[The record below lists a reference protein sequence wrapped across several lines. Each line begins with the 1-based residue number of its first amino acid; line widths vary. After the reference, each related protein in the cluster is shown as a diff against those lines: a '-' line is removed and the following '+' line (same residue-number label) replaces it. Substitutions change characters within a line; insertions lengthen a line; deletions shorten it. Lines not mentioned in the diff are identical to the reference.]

1 MASGSFQ
8 GGGAHVIA
16 KINWSSSAGT
26 GGSNVSATLIAQNIN
41 YTYAYANL
49 YGGYNITI
57 NGNQKSGSGAALS
70 SSQNGAATLLSHT
83 VWVGYTGNKSIN
95 ISGYFNGNGIYISGA
110 NLGERSCSST
120 VALDKVGS
128 IPSVPA
134 MTAPVTATV
143 AENTTTITVRWNAS
157 TSYNNSGNYR
167 VDVSING
174 GAYTWVSG
182 DLAWGTTSW
191 TYTIPTANRTQGATF
206 KFQVCCGNDVGWSS
220 HSYSGTV
227 TLNKLNAPTIGTI
240 NTYNPYQTSALTV
253 PLSGGSQTNG
263 DTAFTRRADL
273 YQGSTWL
280 ASCAS
285 PSNGNT
291 SASITYAAANYAT
304 RLGSKAYSGTFR
316 IVAWI
321 QNSRGARSG
330 YVEKNFTVN
339 LNLDG
344 NAKPTLGNV
353 TISGGALGYPASCFI
368 TGISSIGV
376 SLGNA
381 TLNRAPSGTTL
392 TYKVSCTGGG
402 EKTGQ
407 SVNFGSLSAGVKDI
421 TITVTDSRGLS
432 NSTTRQVRFQ
442 SYTNPAITNMKT
454 QRVDNEQT
462 SATITYG
469 VTYCNIYAY
478 STNVSTKGA
487 QLNGISYQKYQ
498 LNGAGNWIG
507 HTSGG
512 KITGLSTDM
521 PYTFNLRIADKVKTS
536 NWIYSSVIIP
546 TVKKFMSWRKW
557 GVGLG
562 CVPENGYT
570 LDVSGKTR
578 LRGDVNISHKNSSW
592 MGGTDN
598 GTINF
603 VGAVNSSSYFPM
615 LSAKTASGHRISL
628 GVYQDTLK
636 LISLK
641 SDRTINGYDHNIT
654 FSPTTG
660 SLSLS
665 GDLRVS
671 NVRATQ
677 DGSPPHSGGVTS
689 ISSVQELKNYRS
701 IIGSMKLN
709 GTWNDVISIRH
720 RNGCSDGN
728 NHGMYIRSV
737 LQNDGSLIWGKQTG
751 VSSWTGEKIILDN
764 YNCSEYIKRYHY
776 RFYCPSGGGARWVH
790 IGDFPSNPGG
800 TTHAITIYTG
810 NGFNGRSDQNSEI
823 EIRIKPAVENYG
835 TTFWVNGYYHN
846 SIQVKVYTQSTSTP
860 CQLWVYFPWAWYSG
874 SVEVYTEGSFNF
886 SGANQTETPAQ
897 PANTANAPVANIT
910 PDMRGYPVNSFC
922 WLKEG
927 VSPSNVYG
935 GTWVVRKIQIAAGPN
950 WDYVMDVTNG
960 TVANNSNIQIYQ
972 FNGSGAQRFQF
983 SAGDSHPTNNNTV
996 RIPMVLWQ
1004 RTA

>member
-8 GGGAHVIA
+8 GGGSYVIA

-41 YTYAYANL
+41 YTYVYANL
-49 YGGYNITI
+49 YGGYNVTI
-57 NGNQKSGSGAALS
+57 NGNKKSGSGAAMS

-83 VWVGYTGNKSIN
+83 VWVGYTGNKSIG
-95 ISGYFNGNGIYISGA
+95 ISGYFNGNGISIGGV

-128 IPSVPA
+128 VPSVPA
-134 MTAPVTATV
+134 MTAPATTIV
-143 AENTTTITVRWNAS
+143 AENTTTITVKWNAS

-174 GAYTWVSG
+174 GAYTLVSG

-227 TLNKLNAPTIGTI
+227 ALNKLNAPTIGTI

-280 ASCAS
+280 ASCVS

-321 QNSRGARSG
+321 QNSRGARSR

-344 NAKPTLGNV
+344 NAKPTLGSV
-353 TISGGALGYPASCFI
+353 TISGGTLGYPASCFI
-368 TGISSIGV
+368 TGISSLGV

-442 SYTNPAITNMKT
+442 AYTNPAITNMKA

-478 STNVSTKGA
+478 STNVSTQGA

-498 LNGAGNWIG
+498 LNGAGNWID

-521 PYTFNLRIADKVKTS
+521 PYTFNLCIADNVKTS

-578 LRGDVNISHKNSSW
+578 LRSDVNISHKNSSW
-592 MGGTDN
+592 ISGADN

-603 VGAVNSSSYFPM
+603 VGVVNSRDYFPM
-615 LSAKTASGHRISL
+615 LSAKTVSGHRISL
-628 GVYQDTLK
+628 GVYQDTLN

-641 SDRTINGYDHNIT
+641 SDRTTNGYDHSIIFN
-654 FSPTTG
+654 PTSG
-660 SLSLS
+660 SVSLS
-665 GDLRVS
+665 GDLVV
-671 NVRATQ
+671 NNGRATQ

-701 IIGSMKLN
+701 IIGSMILN
-709 GTWNDVISIRH
+709 GTWNNVISVRH
-720 RNGCSDGN
+720 RNGHSDGQN
-728 NHGMYIRSV
+728 YGMYIRTT
-737 LQNDGSLIWGKQTG
+737 LKGDGSLAWGKQTG
-751 VSSWTGEKIILDN
+751 ASTWVGDKIILDSNN
-764 YNCSEYIKRYHY
+764 YNGNIKRWHNRY
-776 RFYCPSGGGARWVH
+776 PVSQSGARWVCLGSVTDTDDSYNTY
-790 IGDFPSNPGG
+790 IKVYS
-800 TTHAITIYTG
+800 G
-810 NGFNGRSDQNSEI
+810 NGCNGQASQNSI
-823 EIRIKPAVENYG
+823 IN
-835 TTFWVNGYYHN
+835 
-846 SIQVKVYTQSTSTP
+846 IQVKDAWQSTYGASLSFGATYWIDGIYSNLVQVKVMAFAHNN
-860 CQLWVYFPWAWYSG
+860 CQIWVYLPWDYWSLDY
-874 SVEVYTEGSFNF
+874 EVFTNGNWIASHT
-886 SGANQTETPAQ
+886 NQTSAPTSGTAQ
-897 PANTANAPVANIT
+897 DVKNIT
-910 PDMRGYPVNSFC
+910 PDMRGYPVGAVIPFNGS
-922 WLKEG
+922 
-927 VSPSNVYG
+927 SNPANLYG
-935 GTWVVRKIQIAAGPN
+935 GTWTEVNNGIACKAHSGYYIN
-950 WDYVMDVTNG
+950 NYGNISANKNSIVLYAWDG
-960 TVANNSNIQIYQ
+960 TDASKWYIRMVEKDGSNVYDT
-972 FNGSGAQRFQF
+972 RW
-983 SAGDSHPTNNNTV
+983 
-996 RIPMVLWQ
+996 WQ

>member
-8 GGGAHVIA
+8 GGGSYVIA

-41 YTYAYANL
+41 YTYVYANL
-49 YGGYNITI
+49 YGGYNVTI
-57 NGNQKSGSGAALS
+57 NGNKKSGSGAALS

-83 VWVGYTGNKSIN
+83 VWVGYTGNKSIG
-95 ISGYFNGNGIYISGA
+95 ISGYFNGNGISISGA

-128 IPSVPA
+128 VPSVPA
-134 MTAPVTATV
+134 MTAPATTTV
-143 AENTTTITVRWNAS
+143 AENTTKITVKWNAS

-273 YQGSTWL
+273 YQGSTRL

-321 QNSRGARSG
+321 QNSRGARSR

-344 NAKPTLGNV
+344 NAKPTLGSV
-353 TISGGALGYPASCFI
+353 TISGGTLGYPASCFI
-368 TGISSIGV
+368 TGISSLGV

-442 SYTNPAITNMKT
+442 AYTNPAITNMKA

-462 SATITYG
+462 SATITYR

-478 STNVSTKGA
+478 STNVSTQGA

-498 LNGAGNWIG
+498 LNGADNWID

-521 PYTFNLRIADKVKTS
+521 PYTFNLCIADKVKTS

-578 LRGDVNISHKNSSW
+578 LRSDVNISHKNSSW

-603 VGAVNSSSYFPM
+603 VGAVNSSDYFPM
-615 LSAKTASGHRISL
+615 LSAKTTSGHRISL
-628 GVYQDTLK
+628 GVYKDTLK

-641 SDRTINGYDHNIT
+641 SDRTINGYDHSIT
-654 FSPTTG
+654 FNPTSG
-660 SLSLS
+660 SVSLS
-665 GDLRVS
+665 GDLIVI
-671 NVRATQ
+671 NDRATQ

-689 ISSVQELKNYRS
+689 ISSIQELKNYRS
-701 IIGSMKLN
+701 IIGSMILN
-709 GTWNDVISIRH
+709 GTWNNVISVRH
-720 RNGCSDGN
+720 RNGYSDGQN
-728 NHGMYIRSV
+728 YGMYIRTI
-737 LQNDGSLIWGKQTG
+737 LQGDSSLAWGKQTDASTWVG
-751 VSSWTGEKIILDN
+751 DKIILDN
-764 YNCSEYIKRYHY
+764 YNYLSYTRHYHY
-776 RFYCPSGGGARWVH
+776 KFKGIPGATGWVH
-790 IGDFPSNPGG
+790 LGDISDSDDTLNTFVKVYGGPG
-800 TTHAITIYTG
+800 Y
-810 NGFNGRSDQNSEI
+810 NGRSDQNSI
-823 EIRIKPAVENYG
+823 INIQIKDGWQSTVAAAQSQGVTWWCDG
-835 TTFWVNGYYHN
+835 SYHN
-846 SIQVKVYTQSTSTP
+846 SIQVKVMATSNSAY
-860 CQLWVYFPWAWYSG
+860 QIWIYMPWNYSDG
-874 SVEVYTEGSFNF
+874 NYEVYTEANYTHVNESQTSAPT
-886 SGANQTETPAQ
+886 SGTAQ
-897 PANTANAPVANIT
+897 NVKNIT
-910 PDMRGYPVNSFC
+910 PDMRGYPVGAVIPFNGS
-922 WLKEG
+922 
-927 VSPSNVYG
+927 SNPANLYG
-935 GTWVVRKIQIAAGPN
+935 GTWTEVNNGIACKAHSGYYIN
-950 WDYVMDVTNG
+950 NSGNTA
-960 TVANNSNIQIYQ
+960 ANNNNIVLYAWDGTAANKWNIRMVEKDGSNT
-972 FNGSGAQRFQF
+972 FDTRW
-983 SAGDSHPTNNNTV
+983 
-996 RIPMVLWQ
+996 WQ